1 MKDGKDFGRISR
13 ELLHVHKSLQ
23 QIIRAITLTNG
34 ADTMTSGQIRIII
47 IMIVL
52 PFILR
57 LQDKENAVGY
67 ITP

>member
-34 ADTMTSGQIRIII
+34 ADTMTRRQAHII

>member
-1 MKDGKDFGRISR
+1 MKDEKDFGRISR

-47 IMIVL
+47 MIVL

>member
-23 QIIRAITLTNG
+23 QIIRAITLMNG
-34 ADTMTSGQIRIII
+34 ADTMTSGQIRIT

>member
-47 IMIVL
+47 MIVL

>member
-23 QIIRAITLTNG
+23 QIIRAITLMNG
-34 ADTMTSGQIRIII
+34 ADTMTSGQIRII

>member
-1 MKDGKDFGRISR
+1 MKAGKDFGRISR

-47 IMIVL
+47 MIVL